1 MNVAIVHDWLNQKGG
16 AERVLEALKEVF
28 PEAPVFTSIYWPEGM
43 PASYRQWRI
52 VTSFLD
58 RMPGIHRHHQ
68 PYLPLYPLAF
78 ESFDLSGFDVVI
90 SNKSGFCHGVLTP
103 PGTLH
108 ICYCLSPT
116 RYVWDY
122 RRYAERE
129 RLGRLTSALL
139 APVLNYLR
147 TWDRLAAD
155 RVDCFVAISR
165 EVQAR
170 IAKFYRRE
178 STIIYPPVDTDRIQ
192 PDTGHDDYFLI
203 VSRLVPYKRI
213 DLAVQAFTE
222 LGLPLK
228 IAGDGRDRRR
238 LEAVAGPNVEFL
250 GEVDDQAVVPLF
262 QRCAALIFPGVEDFG
277 IAPVEAQAAGRPVI
291 AYAAGGALDT
301 VVEGVTGT
309 FFHEPTSQALKD
321 AVASFDPDA
330 YDPARIRAHAE
341 RFGRARFQEEI
352 RRFVEEQYAAR
363 KPPLPLAAA
372 GERG

>member
-16 AERVLEALKEVF
+16 AERVLEALKEIF
-28 PEAPVFTSIYWPEGM
+28 PQAPVFTSIYWREGM
-43 PASYRQWRI
+43 PPAYQEWGV

-78 ESFDLSGFDVVI
+78 ESFDLSDFDVVI
-90 SNKSGFCHGVLTP
+90 SNKSGFCHGVITP

-108 ICYCLSPT
+108 LCYCLSPT
-116 RYVWDY
+116 RYLWDY

-129 RLGRLTSALL
+129 RLGGVMSALL

-155 RVDCFVAISR
+155 RVDHFVAISR
-165 EVQAR
+165 EVQRR

-192 PDTGHDDYFLI
+192 PAGGRGDYFLI

-213 DLAVQAFTE
+213 DLAVRAFSE

-228 IAGDGRDRRR
+228 IAGEGRDRKR
-238 LEAVAGPNVEFL
+238 LEALAGPTVEFL
-250 GEVDDQAVVPLF
+250 GEVDDQQVSSLF
-262 QRCAALIFPGVEDFG
+262 QGCVALVFPGAEDFG

-291 AYAAGGALDT
+291 AFAGGGALDT
-301 VVEGVTGT
+301 VVEGETGT
-309 FFHEPTSQALKD
+309 FFHEPTSEALRQ
-321 AVASFDPDA
+321 AVASFDPGR
-330 YDPARIRAHAE
+330 YDSARIRAHAE
-341 RFGRARFQEEI
+341 TFSRARFQQEF
-352 RRFVEEQYAAR
+352 RRFVEERY
-363 KPPLPLAAA
+363 
-372 GERG
+372 GE